1 MFEASIQEEVL
12 KVQLEA
18 RKDGKDISTEASVNA
33 AVAGSEWLQRF
44 FFQINFETEEF
55 VCCKMLP
62 FKYILNTHLCFK
74 TCLED
79 GGQLWFL
86 FLPVNGR
93 GIWGQSLAF
102 CWWLIPH
109 FLR

>member
-55 VCCKMLP
+55 VVKC
-62 FKYILNTHLCFK
+62 YHLNIF
-74 TCLED
+74 
-79 GGQLWFL
+79 
-86 FLPVNGR
+86 
-93 GIWGQSLAF
+93 
-102 CWWLIPH
+102 
-109 FLR
+109 